1 MKKRKGK
8 RSGHENIE
16 ELRTFFLA
24 CEFKPNTRLFSVLD
38 PFVYDI
44 KPAYIHGSLG
54 VIAYNPNAYAIV
66 DADEKSQPLLGY
78 IMTITEPDTVELLNK
93 IKGYNGPSGFNMH
106 QRKLVHAYT
115 DVKVVEN
122 AWAFVLSDATLDA
135 YEQIE
140 QIEFGLWDEQDEA
153 QITFLEK
160 IGEAF

>member
-8 RSGHENIE
+8 RSTKNIE

-38 PFVYDI
+38 PFAYDI

-54 VIAYNPNAYAIV
+54 VIAYNPSTYAIV
-66 DADEKSQPLLGY
+66 DADEKSQPLIGY
-78 IMTITEPDTVELLNK
+78 ILTITEPDTVLLLNK
-93 IKGYNGPSGFNMH
+93 LKGYNGPSGFNFH

-115 DVKVVEN
+115 DVNVVEN
-122 AWAFVLSDATLDA
+122 AWAFILSDAALDA

-140 QIEFGLWDEQDEA
+140 QVEFGLWDEQDEH
-153 QITFLEK
+153 QISFLEK
-160 IGEAF
+160 IGESL